1 MNKNTILFTLVTCC
15 VIYGCSRQLYMPAAT
30 DATKQEALLQGRKLY
45 VNHCGSCHNLHLPK
59 EYNADQW
66 KKNIDEM
73 QEKSKISDDE
83 KQLIYQYL
91 TFQQLNIEH

>member
-1 MNKNTILFTLVTCC
+1 MNKKSLILLSIILCC
-15 VIYGCSRQLYMPAAT
+15 IFFSCSRQLYIPSSA
-30 DATKQEALLQGRKLY
+30 DAIKQDELLQGRKLY

-73 QEKSKISDDE
+73 QEKAKFSDKE

-91 TFQQLNIEH
+91 TFKH

>member
-1 MNKNTILFTLVTCC
+1 M
-15 VIYGCSRQLYMPAAT
+15 
-30 DATKQEALLQGRKLY
+30 QGRKLY
-45 VNHCGSCHNLHLPK
+45 VNHCGGCHNLYLPK

-73 QEKSKISDDE
+73 QEKAKISDKE

-91 TFQQLNIEH
+91 TFQH